1 MKLVNWL
8 PPLTCSEISSVFN
21 ARDFCLRKRF
31 TNILINGTIF

>member
-21 ARDFCLRKRF
+21 ARDF
-31 TNILINGTIF
+31 